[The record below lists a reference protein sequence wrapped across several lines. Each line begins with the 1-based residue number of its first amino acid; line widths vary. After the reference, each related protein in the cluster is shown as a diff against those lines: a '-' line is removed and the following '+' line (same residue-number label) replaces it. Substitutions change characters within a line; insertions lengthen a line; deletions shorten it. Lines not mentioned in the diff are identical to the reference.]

1 MFCGSCGSEVNQ
13 NAVAC
18 LKCGGAPR
26 LGQAFCR
33 NCGQENKNPN
43 AVICVACGASLGA
56 AAQAGGTDVIYP
68 SNPPKDPVLMG
79 ILSGCCI
86 AGLGQMILGQ
96 AIKGV
101 VILVC
106 GIVFGIVTGGFG
118 APIVWIVAGVDAYS
132 VANKL
137 KAGKTVGQWEF
148 F

>member
-1 MFCGSCGSEVNQ
+1 MFCANCGAEANL

-18 LKCGGAPR
+18 LKCGASPR
-26 LGQAFCR
+26 TGRAFCQ
-33 NCGQENKNPN
+33 NCGQENRNPN
-43 AVICVACGASLGA
+43 AIICVGCGASLGA
-56 AAQAGGTDVIYP
+56 PSQGAGSNVIYP

-79 ILSGCCI
+79 LLSGCCI

-96 AIKGV
+96 VIKGV

-106 GIVFGIVTGGFG
+106 GIVFGIITGGFG
-118 APIVWIVAGVDAYS
+118 APIVWIVAGVDSYM

-137 KAGKTVGQWEF
+137 KAGKPVGQWEF

>member
-1 MFCGSCGSEVNQ
+1 MFCGNCGSEANL

-18 LKCGGAPR
+18 LKCGAAPR
-26 LGQAFCR
+26 MGRAFCQ

-43 AVICVACGASLGA
+43 AIICVGCGASLGA
-56 AAQAGGTDVIYP
+56 PSQTPGSNLIYP

-79 ILSGCCI
+79 LLSGCCI

-96 AIKGV
+96 VIKGV
-101 VILVC
+101 VMLVC
-106 GIVFGIVTGGFG
+106 GIVFGLITGGFG
-118 APIVWIVAGVDAYS
+118 APIVWVVAGVDSYM

-137 KAGKTVGQWEF
+137 KAGRAVGQWEF